1 MQGVWV
7 PSLVG
12 ELRSHMLWGAAK
24 KKFFFFNVKKKND
37 IFSLVQPK
45 MGQKILWTALTKL
58 FSKGSVGNVRVVEK
72 GSSLRALSG

>member
-24 KKFFFFNVKKKND
+24 KKIFYVKKMTFFLYYNPRWGKK
-37 IFSLVQPK
+37 SLC
-45 MGQKILWTALTKL
+45 TALTKL
-58 FSKGSVGNVRVVEK
+58 FSKGSVGNVRLVEK

>member
-24 KKFFFFNVKKKND
+24 KKIFYVKKMTFFLYYNSRWGKK
-37 IFSLVQPK
+37 SLC
-45 MGQKILWTALTKL
+45 TALTKL
-58 FSKGSVGNVRVVEK
+58 FSKGSVGNVRLVEK